1 MDQQRLVKPVRVG
14 ASACVS
20 STLERESGVSDLWF
34 LIMATV
40 TEEVA
45 PAVAQEPAPEEA
57 KGVMET
63 PEKVEEGKK
72 PEEGVEGKKAAA
84 EKEKKARKPRSRK
97 PKSAGPHHPP
107 YFEVSK
113 DRSRLVVR
121 SDDHAWSVDGF

>member
-1 MDQQRLVKPVRVG
+1 MRR
-14 ASACVS
+14 
-20 STLERESGVSDLWF
+20 TRTERESGVSDLRF

-45 PAVAQEPAPEEA
+45 PAVAVAEEPTPEKA
-57 KGVMET
+57 KEVVEM

-72 PEEGVEGKKAAA
+72 PEEGEGAKAA

-113 DRSRLVVR
+113 DSLV
-121 SDDHAWSVDGF
+121 

>member
-1 MDQQRLVKPVRVG
+1 M
-14 ASACVS
+14 
-20 STLERESGVSDLWF
+20 SDLWF

>member
-1 MDQQRLVKPVRVG
+1 
-14 ASACVS
+14 
-20 STLERESGVSDLWF
+20 
-34 LIMATV
+34 MATV

-45 PAVAQEPAPEEA
+45 PAVAVAEEPAPKE
-57 KGVMET
+57 VVET

-72 PEEGVEGKKAAA
+72 PDEDEGKKAA

-113 DRSRLVVR
+113 DSLVL
-121 SDDHAWSVDGF
+121 SSWFS